1 MNKKMGKDTAISTR
15 LKSVITSVNDDK
27 SKIGINNFVDNMLA
41 RDALA
46 FRREIARITPDIVM
60 EQEVERE
67 GETISVVIPMDIE
80 FFWPK
85 AV

>member
-1 MNKKMGKDTAISTR
+1 
-15 LKSVITSVNDDK
+15 
-27 SKIGINNFVDNMLA
+27 MLA

-46 FRREIARITPDIVM
+46 FRREVARVSPDIIM
-60 EQEVERE
+60 EQEIEWE